1 MKHPGFAEY
10 LFLDGTGRR
19 KTGRAFC
26 ATAPSNPLA
35 RSCELLMRCR
45 LVPLAF
51 LLACFATVGIAQNPK
66 PDWKAQVAEAIPLLG
81 HRNWILIV
89 DSAYPLEI
97 SPGIET
103 LETNADHLTVVRSVL
118 ESIKSSRH
126 VRPVITLD
134 SELAFVPDEDA
145 PGVSAY
151 RAQVGKLLEG
161 YDVQSQPHEAILKA
175 LDKEGKV
182 FHILV
187 LKTNMAIP
195 YTSVFIRLDC
205 KYWSADAEKRL
216 RAKMNTANKVRIK
229 QHGGTD

>member
-1 MKHPGFAEY
+1 MKHPGLAEY
-10 LFLDGTGRR
+10 LSLDGTGCGRA
-19 KTGRAFC
+19 GRAFC
-26 ATAPSNPLA
+26 TTAPSNPFM
-35 RSCELLMRCR
+35 RKHDRLMRCR
-45 LVPLAF
+45 LVLLAL
-51 LLACFATVGIAQNPK
+51 LLACLATQGLAQNPK

-145 PGVSAY
+145 SGASAY
-151 RAQVGKLLEG
+151 RAQIGKLLEG
-161 YDVQSQPHEAILKA
+161 YDVQSQPHETILKA
-175 LDKEGKV
+175 LDKEGKI

-187 LKTNMAIP
+187 LKTNMTIP

-205 KYWSADAEKRL
+205 KYWGADAEKRL

-229 QHGGTD
+229 QNGGTD